1 MTFTEKALVIPCGAD
16 QLVGIVTR
24 PERPASLGLVVV
36 VGGPQ
41 YRVGSHRQF
50 VLLARCLAS
59 AGYAVLRFDYRGMGD
74 SSGETR
80 NFDNVQEDIAQAMDA
95 LQAQCPEVKRIVLW
109 GLCDGASAVLLQA
122 SKSVDARTVGLCLL
136 NPWVRSEATL
146 ARTHLKHYYLAR
158 VVQVDFWRQLLRGEF
173 AWRQALQGFWGNLTA
188 RRASTQSGLVQ
199 DAPFQRRMAQALR
212 AFKGQVLLI
221 LSTNDYTAK
230 EFLECAKSDPDWRG
244 LLGLPSLR
252 RVDVAGAD
260 HTFSQAEWRAST
272 EQSLLNW
279 MDVLKASP

>member
-1 MTFTEKALVIPCGAD
+1 MTFTEQALVIPCGAD

-24 PERPASLGLVVV
+24 PERPANLGLVVV

-74 SSGETR
+74 SSGEAR
-80 NFDNVQEDIAQAMDA
+80 NFDDVHEDITLAMDA
-95 LQAQCPEVKRIVLW
+95 LQAQCPDVKRIVLW
-109 GLCDGASAVLLQA
+109 GLCDGASAVLLQG
-122 SKSVDARTVGLCLL
+122 SKSADARTVGLCLL

-158 VVQVDFWRQLLRGEF
+158 LVQVDFWRQLVLGEF
-173 AWRQALQGFWGNLTA
+173 AWRRALQGFWGNLTA
-188 RRASTQSGLVQ
+188 WRADTQPDFAQAV
-199 DAPFQRRMAQALR
+199 PFQQRMAQALR
-212 AFKGQVLLI
+212 EFKGQVLLI

-244 LLGLPSLR
+244 LLDRLGLQ

-260 HTFSQAEWRAST
+260 HTFSQTEWRVST

-279 MDVLKASP
+279 MNVLKDSP